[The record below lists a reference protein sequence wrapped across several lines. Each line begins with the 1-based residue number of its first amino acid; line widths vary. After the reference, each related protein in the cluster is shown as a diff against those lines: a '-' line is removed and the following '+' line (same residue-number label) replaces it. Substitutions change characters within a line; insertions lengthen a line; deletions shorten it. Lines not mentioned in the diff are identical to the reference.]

1 MKKYLYY
8 IFILLGIIFLF
19 KWNTFA
25 EAIIKQA
32 SGIKDD
38 IINYELKWC
47 PAHKSLIQNDFSS
60 QNCYYWK
67 FQLDWNSALL
77 WVKWV
82 TGSTLI
88 ENFTNNITAFKFQA
102 EWKIDVKLWAKDN
115 AENLTVKSLSY
126 MIDKTPPQLG
136 EMKFSENS
144 PYISVED
151 RDEKKYAVKIKAAIS
166 EYFGFNEFPTL
177 DDYIDIPGIKTK
189 EITQMKTIR
198 YKKDN
203 VTSNDNLT
211 ITLPT
216 LTDSW
221 DKLVSGNVSGLQRV
235 ELLMNNKVLKTYTN
249 LKNWANTFTIQPK
262 VIFNLSEN
270 SGEYV
275 ILRTYDNASNTADHV
290 FYAYRDETKPLV
302 KDTDGTFEMDFRFT
316 WDNYNIVSQGSGLSP
331 FTLATDK
338 ATISYNWWDKNTHMA
353 DIIMKIEKDKDI
365 ASKNNYILNEDET
378 KNHDTTEIE
387 LTDVDLDLFNPAS
400 WKNFRVYSV
409 EFETP
414 GIAWNQICDTVGNC
428 IDWVKILSQI
438 RTIAG
443 DISPETSTL
452 LVKTPNEAFA
462 DNDSKYSFS
471 LNLKDKYWNSI
482 REVLN
487 ESENVKTN
495 LYTFNFKNGLTQ
507 KLADNFNQSKI
518 DNPVSI
524 QSNWV
529 NEIED
534 NEINANTPK
543 VTFKEKSISSNGII
557 DFDILSFV
565 PTHGAY
571 PFLKDDAIFAFKE
584 TQWSLTYNS
593 DLTYDFD
600 KQSAKSTSDYSL
612 AYGNTST
619 IEITAN
625 LEEKAND
632 KYNMFIP
639 ATYWKVTN
647 KFWNTVA
654 NNYQESFFKDI
665 KDDKKLQLEFA
676 SPVLY
681 HAENFNIL
689 RDGIDSNHNK
699 VVEEYSE
706 KINSIKY
713 RDKYFD
719 IDNQNIESPKVDFYV
734 NWWDRNEMSNNQLFN
749 NSGKYSAKYE
759 AKEWQDFSKW
769 WYVSYLIYNIGS
781 KEIMLPAIS
790 RWIKPDSSN
799 RLQSSAYFP
808 SNVTE
813 DEDAGTSFLTN
824 DLAIDGLVNNIDGWA
839 TSDVDTQL
847 GLVSL
852 DLERPY
858 TRAWLLEN
866 VKKKIFEINNR
877 QDRWCTINSIDVNYE
892 NTDECTFTVEWEKIT
907 FIEWNV
913 KILWGTLN
921 SKRSIIVRGGSIE
934 IIWNISTKD
943 SNGQLFLASIS
954 NDWLENITLGN
965 DEEIRDSNKKG
976 WISIDQKV
984 TNVDAFILAQ
994 WPLVSSNFEKIVT
1007 NYSRDDQLLNQLHIY
1022 GSVFSLNTI
1031 GGSKAWKCP
1040 YIEQWD
1046 CEAWSDESKVY
1057 DLSFLRRYTLIDW
1070 ATVGYDDSKIP
1081 YNPDFNSDWFW
1092 WVLGSWGCEY
1102 FKDPVAS
1109 ADSAVGCN
1117 EDLRIPEKPNH
1128 WTAPVII
1135 QRDQTW
1141 SMNPTYF
1148 SKED

>member
-1 MKKYLYY
+1 MRKYLYY
-8 IFILLGIIFLF
+8 MFISLGIIFLLT
-19 KWNTFA
+19 WSTFA
-25 EAIIKQA
+25 EAIIKKA
-32 SGIKDD
+32 SWIKGD
-38 IINYELKWC
+38 IIKYELKWC
-47 PAHKSLIQNDFSS
+47 PAHKSIQES
-60 QNCYYWK
+60 CYLWK
-67 FQLDWNSALL
+67 FELDGNSALL

-82 TGSTLI
+82 RWSTLI
-88 ENFTNNITAFKFQA
+88 EDFTNKITAFKFQA
-102 EWKIDVKLWAKDN
+102 EWRIDIKLWAEDN
-115 AENLTVKSLSY
+115 AENLTVNSLSY

-136 EMKFSENS
+136 EMKFWENS

-151 RDEKKYAVKIKAAIS
+151 RDGKKYPAKIKAALS
-166 EYFGFNEFPTL
+166 TYFGFDGFPSL
-177 DDYIDIPGIKTK
+177 DNYIDNSKNNQN
-189 EITQMKTIR
+189 EITLMKTIR
-198 YKKDN
+198 FK
-203 VTSNDNLT
+203 VTDVPRNDNLT

-216 LTDSW
+216 LSDSW
-221 DKLVSGNVSGLQRV
+221 DKLERSNVSGLQKV
-235 ELLMNNKVLKTYTN
+235 ELLMNNNVLKTYTN
-249 LKNWANTFTIQPK
+249 IKEWENTFTIQPK
-262 VIFNLSEN
+262 QLFELNEN
-270 SGEYV
+270 TGQYV
-275 ILRTYDNASNTADHV
+275 ILRTYDNASNTSDHV
-290 FYAYRDETKPLV
+290 FYAFRDETKPLV
-302 KDTDGTFEMDFRFT
+302 KDTDGTFEMDFKFT
-316 WDNYNIVSQGSGLSP
+316 WDDYNIVSQGAGLSP

-338 ATISYNWWDKNTHMA
+338 ATISYNWWEKNTHMA
-353 DIIMKIEKDKDI
+353 DIIMKVEKDKDPY
-365 ASKNNYILNEDET
+365 SKNTYVLDEDESKT
-378 KNHDTTEIE
+378 HDTDKIE
-387 LTDVDLDLFNPAS
+387 LTDVDLNLFKTEV
-400 WKNFRVYSV
+400 WKNFREYSV

-414 GIAWNQICDTVGNC
+414 GIIWNKICDSVGNC
-428 IDWVKILSQI
+428 ISWNDVLSQI

-443 DISPETSTL
+443 DISEETSTL
-452 LVKTPNEAFA
+452 QVKTPNEAFA

-482 REVLN
+482 REVTN
-487 ESENVKTN
+487 TWDWVIKTN
-495 LYTFNFKNGLTQ
+495 LYTFNFENGLTQ
-507 KLADNFNQSKI
+507 KLADNFNESKVN
-518 DNPVSI
+518 NPVSI
-524 QSNWV
+524 QSNGI

-534 NEINANTPK
+534 NEINSNTPK
-543 VTFKEKSISSNGII
+543 VTFKEDSNSSNGII
-557 DFDILSFV
+557 DFDISSFV

-571 PFLKDDAIFAFKE
+571 PFLKNDAIFYFKE
-584 TQWSLTYNS
+584 TQWSLKYNQA
-593 DLTYDFD
+593 LTYDFD
-600 KQSAKSTSDYSL
+600 TQSAKSISDYNL
-612 AYGNTST
+612 AYDVNDGNDST

-639 ATYWKVTN
+639 ATYWTVTN

-654 NNYQESFFKDI
+654 NNYKESFFKDI
-665 KDDKKLQLEFA
+665 KNDKKLQLEFA
-676 SPVLY
+676 TPVLY

-689 RDGIDSNHNK
+689 RDGINSNHLKKRKTAWNQ
-699 VVEEYSE
+699 SQ
-706 KINSIKY
+706 ITSIQY

-719 IDNQNIESPKVDFYV
+719 IDNQNIESPKVNFYV
-734 NWWDRNEMSNNQLFN
+734 NWWDRNAMSSKQLF
-749 NSGKYSAKYE
+749 SDSPYSAKYE
-759 AKEWQDFSKW
+759 AKEWEDFSKW
-769 WYVSYLIYNIGS
+769 WYVSYLTYKIWS

-790 RWIKPDSSN
+790 RWIKPDSWN

-808 SNVTE
+808 SNISG
-813 DEDAGTSFLTN
+813 DDDAGTSFLTD

-858 TRAWLLEN
+858 TRAGLLEN
-866 VKKKIFEINNR
+866 VKKKIFEINR
-877 QDRWCTINSIDVNYE
+877 QDRWCTINSISVNYE

-921 SKRSIIVRGGSIE
+921 AKRSIIVRGGSIE

-943 SNGQLFLASIS
+943 KKGQLFLASIS

-965 DEEIRDSNKKG
+965 NEEIRNPNKKG

-994 WPLVSSNFEKIVT
+994 WPLVSSNLEKIVT

-1031 GGSKAWKCP
+1031 GGSKTWKCP

-1046 CEAWSDESKVY
+1046 CIAWSDESKVY
-1057 DLSFLRRYTLIDW
+1057 DLSFLRRYTLIDGG
-1070 ATVGYDDSKIP
+1070 TVGYKDYKIP
-1081 YNPDFNSDWFW
+1081 YNPNFDSTGFW
-1092 WVLGSWGCEY
+1092 WVVSSWGCNY
-1102 FKDPVAS
+1102 FNYPVANT
-1109 ADSAVGCN
+1109 DSAVDCDW
-1117 EDLRIPEKPNH
+1117 DLRTPEKETH